1 MNNSVSLAEAKATL
15 SECIRR
21 VEKGKSLL
29 ITRHG
34 KPVAAL
40 VRAEDLANFERLRRA
55 GPEGG
60 LASLAGGWEGS
71 DELAQLIDESRRI
84 GQRDVK
90 SLEYPWLIFLI
101 PMQFLNC
108 CARAPLAGMLIG

>member
-1 MNNSVSLAEAKATL
+1 MNKQISLAEAKATL

-21 VEKGKSLL
+21 VESGKTLL

-40 VRAEDLANFERLRRA
+40 VRAKDLENFERLKKA

-60 LASLAGGWEGS
+60 LASLAGGWKDSE
-71 DELAQLIDESRRI
+71 EFVRILDESSRV
-84 GQRDVK
+84 GQRNVEWVD
-90 SLEYPWLIFLI
+90 E
-101 PMQFLNC
+101 
-108 CARAPLAGMLIG
+108 

>member
-1 MNNSVSLAEAKATL
+1 MHKNVSLAEAKATF
-15 SECIRR
+15 SECIRQ
-21 VEKGKSLL
+21 VEKGESVV

-40 VRAEDLANFERLRRA
+40 IRPDDLENIERLRQA

-71 DELAQLIDESRRI
+71 EELSDFLDKSDRI
-84 GQRDVK
+84 GHR
-90 SLEYPWLIFLI
+90 SL
-101 PMQFLNC
+101 
-108 CARAPLAGMLIG
+108 LALED